1 MDVFKL
7 AFETTIVGLLTLVW
21 LGVVT
26 YLLFPDFLLDLINE
40 IVSQADPAKNSQ
52 AAIGAGVLTMAYCL
66 GSAILPVANQ
76 LVNDEH
82 WPLNE
87 NAIRCQVIT
96 KLEYPSEDDQQTVLI
111 KIEGLPAKNW
121 EHCSYWAP
129 VFYPAE
135 GEKKHIGPW
144 RFLRLWFPF
153 LVRASEATAK
163 AAKDHK
169 EEILALFLEQE
180 SKVLDQPTEKTE
192 RLRQLHE
199 RIVVLHGSVF
209 SLFILMLI
217 CLLTRFARVHGE
229 PLLSLRTAIGILV
242 AFFFIVFAGCNGAQ
256 DLKGKNIF
264 DIPILE
270 SLLLVISLFG
280 LYLVIKG
287 VRTAL
292 FRPRRY
298 VLIVLFFTFL
308 TYGGW
313 MWSEILYDQQII
325 TTFAVLQNNPETPK
339 P

>member
-135 GEKKHIGPW
+135 GEKN
-144 RFLRLWFPF
+144 
-153 LVRASEATAK
+153 T
-163 AAKDHK
+163 
-169 EEILALFLEQE
+169 
-180 SKVLDQPTEKTE
+180 
-192 RLRQLHE
+192 
-199 RIVVLHGSVF
+199 
-209 SLFILMLI
+209 
-217 CLLTRFARVHGE
+217 
-229 PLLSLRTAIGILV
+229 
-242 AFFFIVFAGCNGAQ
+242 
-256 DLKGKNIF
+256 
-264 DIPILE
+264 
-270 SLLLVISLFG
+270 
-280 LYLVIKG
+280 
-287 VRTAL
+287 
-292 FRPRRY
+292 
-298 VLIVLFFTFL
+298 
-308 TYGGW
+308 
-313 MWSEILYDQQII
+313 
-325 TTFAVLQNNPETPK
+325 
-339 P
+339 